1 MLSINT
7 QTITCNP
14 EMPVGWGTHID
25 GAAALLRFRDK
36 QSLNEPFSQRLYL
49 YVRRA
54 IVSLL
59 SLRRSYRQLMSFSCR
74 F

>member
-1 MLSINT
+1 MLSVNI
-7 QTITCNP
+7 QTITGNP
-14 EMPVGWGTHID
+14 EMPVGWGTHLD
-25 GAAALLRFRDK
+25 GAAALLRFRGK
-36 QSLNEPFSQRLYL
+36 QSLNGPFSQRLYL

-59 SLRRSYRQLMSFSCR
+59 GLWRSYRKLMSFFRR